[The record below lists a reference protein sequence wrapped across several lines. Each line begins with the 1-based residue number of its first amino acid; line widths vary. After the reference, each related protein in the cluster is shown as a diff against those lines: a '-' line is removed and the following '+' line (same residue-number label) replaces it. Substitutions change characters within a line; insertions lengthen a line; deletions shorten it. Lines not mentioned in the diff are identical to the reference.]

1 MTCYA
6 EVCLKEFCIDTSL
19 NILLRLEPA
28 QGFGVAAIDSNH
40 GNQILFRD
48 RQDGSRIGVI
58 INTDDMFL
66 VTDKLLSSFCD
77 VGMLLMLKEQ
87 HIRFVVELT
96 AKKNA
101 TSLAFSE
108 RMVEGVKCKVFR
120 LKSMTFK

>member
-66 VTDKLLSSFCD
+66 LDAQN
-77 VGMLLMLKEQ
+77 GMVQMI
-87 HIRFVVELT
+87 HIR
-96 AKKNA
+96 NA
-101 TSLAFSE
+101 E
-108 RMVEGVKCKVFR
+108 I
-120 LKSMTFK
+120 